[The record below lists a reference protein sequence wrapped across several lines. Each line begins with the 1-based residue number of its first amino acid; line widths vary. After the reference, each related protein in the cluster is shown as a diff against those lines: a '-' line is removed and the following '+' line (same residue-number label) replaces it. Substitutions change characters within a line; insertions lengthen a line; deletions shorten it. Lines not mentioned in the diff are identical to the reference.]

1 MLRFHRNLPALSCP
15 KKTSAPKTQL
25 SPIQPQSQSPH
36 SAPFHTARCIASRST
51 LHRPKLHVA
60 SPQAPRCINPPYS
73 KSLFPPRVEGPSRPY
88 SPSCPVCCDSIATCP
103 RFSSTFRLLPELPA
117 HSRSVRLLHVCFPP
131 CGAALFLTF
140 PRPFLRF
147 PVPYVAIP
155 SQPARAFRPLSACC
169 PLFQLFP
176 PLTACLPIRPLFFL
190 LLSPAWPGGNTE
202 KALRDCSRRASD

>member
-1 MLRFHRNLPALSCP
+1 MSSQPFTLTALTVRSSASRPVCCDFIVTCPRFP
-15 KKTSAPKTQL
+15 APKRPPPQR
-25 SPIQPQSQSPH
+25 PNYPQSSPKANRLTQPLFTQH
-36 SAPFHTARCIASRST
+36 VASPYAPRCIAPRST
-51 LHRPKLHVA
+51 LHRLMLHVA
-60 SPQAPRCINPPYS
+60 SPHAPRCINPPYS

-155 SQPARAFRPLSACC
+155 SQPARA
-169 PLFQLFP
+169 
-176 PLTACLPIRPLFFL
+176 
-190 LLSPAWPGGNTE
+190 
-202 KALRDCSRRASD
+202 

>member
-1 MLRFHRNLPALSCP
+1 MSSQPARAFRPLPACCPLFQRLPPASRLASRLASC
-15 KKTSAPKTQL
+15 L
-25 SPIQPQSQSPH
+25 SPSVPPL
-36 SAPFHTARCIASRST
+36 SR
-51 LHRPKLHVA
+51 
-60 SPQAPRCINPPYS
+60 
-73 KSLFPPRVEGPSRPY
+73 
-88 SPSCPVCCDSIATCP
+88 PVCCDSIATCP